1 MRTTAISFLFAI
13 SIGTVSWASTQIYAT
28 YCVPSGFQGWLT
40 SFITSNSSPCQGLL
54 TLITNSSTLYGTM
67 AAAVFVG
74 IFSGIR
80 DGIEGFVTCECEPKP
95 KKN

>member
-1 MRTTAISFLFAI
+1 MRTTALSFLFAL
-13 SIGTVSWASTQIYAT
+13 SIGTVSWGSTQIYAT

-54 TLITNSSTLYGTM
+54 TLITNSNTLYGTM
-67 AAAVFVG
+67 VAAAFVG
-74 IFSGIR
+74 IFSAIR
-80 DGIEGFVTCECEPKP
+80 DGIESFTECPCEF

>member
-1 MRTTAISFLFAI
+1 MYTTLGSFLFAL
-13 SIGTVSWASTQIYAT
+13 SIGTISWGSTQIYAN

-54 TLITNSSTLYGTM
+54 ALITNSNTLYGTM
-67 AAAVFVG
+67 SAALFVG
-74 IFSGIR
+74 VFSGIR
-80 DGIEGFVTCECEPKP
+80 DGIERFTAPHKCET